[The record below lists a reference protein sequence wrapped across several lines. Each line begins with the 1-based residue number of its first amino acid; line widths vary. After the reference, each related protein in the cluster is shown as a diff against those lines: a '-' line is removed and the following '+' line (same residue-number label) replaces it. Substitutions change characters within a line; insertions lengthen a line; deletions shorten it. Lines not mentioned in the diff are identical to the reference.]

1 MYLLNGQRITDHSL
15 WSENIVWE
23 ATSQI
28 AGPAVR
34 DLFSSAY
41 FTLAVF
47 YPDMA
52 VPEYASPI
60 SFIRPQIAKA

>member
-1 MYLLNGQRITDHSL
+1 M
-15 WSENIVWE
+15 WE
-23 ATSQI
+23 ETSQI

-34 DLFSSAY
+34 DDLSSRAY
-41 FTLAVF
+41 FTLTVF

>member
-1 MYLLNGQRITDHSL
+1 MRKNVFTKRARITDHSL

-34 DLFSSAY
+34 DYLFSRAY

-60 SFIRPQIAKA
+60 SL